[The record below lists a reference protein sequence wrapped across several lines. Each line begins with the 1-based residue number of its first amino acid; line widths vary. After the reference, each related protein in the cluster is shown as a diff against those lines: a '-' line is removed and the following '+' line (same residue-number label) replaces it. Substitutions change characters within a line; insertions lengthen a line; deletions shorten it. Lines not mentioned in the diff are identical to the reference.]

1 MKVLTFLLA
10 GPLASYGECSRWD
23 RRDTL
28 DMPTKSAV
36 IGLLGCCMGV
46 RRGDSR
52 LHELDVALRMGVRRE
67 SCEGILTDFQTVTGP
82 NGILN
87 AQGKIR
93 GSGNT
98 IITPKQYLLDSAFQV
113 FLSGEECL
121 LEACERAMRHPKWII
136 CLGRRGAVPSRPVI
150 PYLIDADSLETAV
163 REWQDP
169 VLSADK
175 DWNMKDR
182 WMRCEL
188 ETCGVE
194 EKPEGA
200 YTIEGRSDAIVR
212 ADENI
217 YDERE
222 IRVFTVRRNAAC
234 S

>member
-1 MKVLTFLLA
+1 MRVLTFLLA

-23 RRDTL
+23 HRDTL

-36 IGLLGCCMGV
+36 IGLLGCCMGI
-46 RRGDSR
+46 RRGDPR
-52 LHELDVALRMGVRRE
+52 LRELDTALCMGVRRE

-82 NGILN
+82 HGILN

-93 GSGNT
+93 PSGNT
-98 IITPKQYLLDSAFQV
+98 IITPKQYLLDSAFQI
-113 FLSGEECL
+113 FLSGDECL
-121 LEACERAMRHPKWII
+121 LEECERAMRHPKWVV

-150 PYLIDADSLETAV
+150 PHLIDADSLEKAV

-169 VLSADK
+169 VLSTDRN
-175 DWNMKDR
+175 WNKRDR

-188 ETCGVE
+188 ETRGIAE
-194 EKPEGA
+194 QIEGA
-200 YTIEGRSDAIVR
+200 FTLESRSDAVVR

-217 YDERE
+217 YEERE
-222 IRVFTVRRNAAC
+222 IRVFTIRRNAAC